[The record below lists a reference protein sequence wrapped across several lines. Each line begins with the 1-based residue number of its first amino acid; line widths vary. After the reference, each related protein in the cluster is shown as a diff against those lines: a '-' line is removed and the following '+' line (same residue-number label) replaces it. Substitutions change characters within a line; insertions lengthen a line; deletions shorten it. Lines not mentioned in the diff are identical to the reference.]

1 MQYITLVTCDRSH
14 DNAHDLARD
23 LKPEDT
29 YDWLEDNQS
38 P

>member
-1 MQYITLVTCDRSH
+1 MQYVTLVTCDRSH
-14 DNAHDLARD
+14 DNAHDLAHD

-29 YDWLEDNQS
+29 YDWLEDDRS